1 MIVEFKRTFKRT
13 LSIPIPSF
21 PIFYL
26 WENGFCSGI
35 RIDIYT
41 NGIKWELKNQPHI
54 QNQLLFTRVTKE
66 FNRERIVFSINGVG
80 ITDKLHVRNIPE
92 PFLLLYKKINS
103 KRIRDL
109 NVRAKTVNP
118 LRENIGVNLCDLGL
132 SKVFLVVTQK
142 QVIKDKLKFIKNGNF
157 GILNDINKKVKRQ
170 LNRMEKLFAYPAN
183 IGKVLYVQF
192 L

>member
-1 MIVEFKRTFKRT
+1 MMFEFKRTFKRT

-54 QNQLLFTRVTKE
+54 QNQLFFTRVPRE
-66 FNRERIVFSINGVG
+66 FKRERIAFSINGVG
-80 ITDKLHVRNIPE
+80 ITDNLHVRNIPE
-92 PFLLLYKKINS
+92 PFLLLYKKINL

-118 LRENIGVNLCDLGL
+118 LRENTGVHLCGLGL

-142 QVIKDKLKFIKNGNF
+142 QVVKDKLKFIKNGNI
-157 GILNDINKKVKRQ
+157 GILNDIDKKVKRQ
-170 LNRMEKLFAYPAN
+170 LNRMEKLFAYSAD
-183 IGKVLYVQF
+183 IGKVLYLQF